1 MDKKII
7 LLTIAIISLVVLSGC
22 GQKTV
27 TEKMLEGNLEDSL
40 GQNVDVDLDN
50 GAVRIEGED
59 GSTFEVNE
67 GGVSLPADF
76 PEDVYVVEG
85 TIISAMKN
93 VMGQGH
99 QITISNKKSVAE
111 IKAEYEEELVK
122 EGWEVNQSIATGG
135 MVMLGATKDGRNVS
149 ISASV
154 DPDDDTNTMVVL
166 NVMDAV
172 N

>member
-1 MDKKII
+1 M
-7 LLTIAIISLVVLSGC
+7 SGC
-22 GQKTV
+22 GQKTA
-27 TEKMLEGNLEDSL
+27 TEKMLEGSLEDSL
-40 GQNVDVDLDN
+40 GQDVDVDFDK
-50 GAVRIEGED
+50 GAVKIEGED

-67 GGVSLPADF
+67 SGVSLPADF

-99 QITISNKKSVAE
+99 QITISNKKSVTE